1 MSEVL
6 VVFASMTDANKIKF
20 YIEKRHNITARI
32 VQTPKAV
39 SSGGC
44 SYSLIVEKKELGKVY
59 DAMKVL
65 GVMSNAAL
73 YAGDYSIV
81 R

>member
-20 YIEKRHNITARI
+20 YIEKKHGISSRI

-39 SSGGC
+39 SPGGC
-44 SYSLIVEKKELGKVY
+44 SYSLIVEKDKLGKVY
-59 DAMKVL
+59 DAMKVM

-73 YAGDYSIV
+73 YAGDYSRV

>member
-20 YIEKRHNITARI
+20 YIEKKHGISARL

-39 SSGGC
+39 SPGGC
-44 SYSLIVEKKELGKVY
+44 SYSLIVDKSKLGKVY

-73 YAGDYSIV
+73 YAGDYSRV

>member
-1 MSEVL
+1 MREVL
-6 VVFASMTDANKIKF
+6 VIFASMTDANKIKF
-20 YIEKRHNITARI
+20 YIERKYGINSKV

-39 SSGGC
+39 SPDGC
-44 SYSLIVEKKELGKVY
+44 SYSLIVERKELGKVY
-59 DAMKVL
+59 DAMKAL

-73 YAGDYSIV
+73 YAGDYSRV

>member
-1 MSEVL
+1 MGEVL

-20 YIEKRHNITARI
+20 YIERKYDIKAKI
-32 VQTPKAV
+32 VQTPKVV
-39 SSGGC
+39 SPGGC
-44 SYSLIVEKKELGKVY
+44 SYSLMVERKELGKVY

-65 GVMSNAAL
+65 GVMSSASL
-73 YAGDYSIV
+73 YAGDYSRV

>member
-20 YIEKRHNITARI
+20 YIEKKYRISPRI

-39 SSGGC
+39 SPGGC
-44 SYSLIVEKKELGKVY
+44 SYSLIVARSELGKVY

-73 YAGDYSIV
+73 YAGDYSRV

>member
-1 MSEVL
+1 MSDVL

-20 YIEKRHNITARI
+20 YIEKRYGISARV
-32 VQTPKAV
+32 VQTPKSV

-44 SYSLIVEKKELGKVY
+44 SYSLMVKRNELGKVY
-59 DAMKVL
+59 DAMKAI

-73 YAGDYSIV
+73 YAGDYSKV